1 MISFNRRASFGSW
14 TGALGVGLLAALLT
28 GCGGSPTSPTAISVA
43 GTWVGSNTNSLAP
56 GSRPAQVTI
65 AQSGTDLSGT
75 WSATTP
81 GGTDSGPLS
90 GSIDGSTLSISFFSA
105 VPQGACH
112 YGVTATVSGNQ
123 MTGTWT
129 TVTCVTPA
137 NGTLSLT
144 KQ

>member
-1 MISFNRRASFGSW
+1 MINDKARYTPWVRI
-14 TGALGVGLLAALLT
+14 LGIGLLAAWPS
-28 GCGGSPTSPTAISVA
+28 GCGHSPTSPSVISVA
-43 GTWVGSNTNSLAP
+43 GTWVGTNTNSLSP
-56 GSRPAQVTI
+56 GSRPAQATI
-65 AQSGTDLSGT
+65 AQSGTNLSGT

-90 GSIDGSTLSISFFSA
+90 GSIAGNTLAISFFSA

-112 YGVTATVSGNQ
+112 YEVSTTVSGNQ

-129 TVTCVTPA
+129 TVSCVTPA
-137 NGTLSLT
+137 NGTITLT